1 MASAVLPGSALLSTD
16 GQGDASINDAVEVID
31 RIVGEK
37 KSDGKKQEELERE
50 NGQLRED
57 NRQLLLENSLLKDG
71 NKYFMMRMQELKL
84 KLKKL
89 VCFLVELSYIYM
101 DLMNCLISILVI
113 RIISILDYL
122 WL

>member
-50 NGQLRED
+50 NGQLREH
-57 NRQLLLENSLLKDG
+57 NRQLLLENSVLKDG
-71 NKYFMMRMQELKL
+71 NKYFMRRMQELKL

-89 VCFLVELSYIYM
+89 VCFFDELSYIPTGVKNAIYP
-101 DLMNCLISILVI
+101 
-113 RIISILDYL
+113 
-122 WL
+122 